1 MTVTSFTSLSLL
13 STQGGANTMMMTLAL
28 LAMVYFFFM
37 RPQQS
42 RDKKINQMRANLEVG
57 DEVITKG
64 ASSVASA
71 PSVRT
76 RWSSRLPRTALVSA
90 LPAGL
95 WRSAPTTKPSKMGI
109 SACTCFISYS
119 KAL

>member
-64 ASSVASA
+64 GIIGRVCSIREDTLVIETASD
-71 PSVRT
+71 RT
-76 RWSSRLPRTALVSA
+76 RIRIARWAVEERTDN
-90 LPAGL
+90 
-95 WRSAPTTKPSKMGI
+95 
-109 SACTCFISYS
+109 
-119 KAL
+119 